1 MENINLYEELGK
13 DCVSVVYKGRRMGT
27 LNYIAL
33 KCSEK
38 SKRPEITNHVRLSKD
53 LDHPNIVRFYEWYE
67 TRKHLWLVVEL
78 CTGGSLESVII
89 RDGCLPEDVVRKFG
103 WDLIK
108 GLEHIHMLQI
118 VFSDLTPSEILLDSG
133 GTLKF
138 SNFCHSKTERET
150 FEDVF
155 SLCSSGD
162 DLEEN
167 YEYDDVKKI
176 FHGSPTYMAPEVLQG
191 SETSFNSDIWSLGCI
206 LYYMF
211 TGKPPFCSV
220 NYNELNILI
229 LHHEPPPPIQ
239 IGSPSSLPSQSFR
252 NLLSALLTKNP
263 NDRMKWPE
271 LFNHHFWSHEQNKED
286 DLEEVED
293 YDHDDDEEEDE
304 KNGRDSGVSAEWGC
318 KMIHNSFLLERQADI
333 CPYTEMASSLVTKA
347 SGKSTSSWMKKTNRP
362 DSKTETHTV
371 YHSVMKSQELVRKYA
386 ENTKRKE
393 VENNEDGTVAQ
404 QFDKIPQ
411 PKESF
416 TLVDPSDLRPKSDMV
431 ENTISLLSTCE
442 ISRETCSISDS
453 LNSSPSQRD
462 VVKTTNGNEITS
474 MVKALLHTE
483 SDLIVSPIM
492 DKAKIPKSP
501 AIQFDSK
508 ILGVPAYTVDQ
519 LLLLS
524 KEDWSIFIEHLCSSL
539 EGQKTSTTSTAI
551 QSTMDLLCYLCFVV
565 KDKEVAN
572 RLMNSKMPQSLNL
585 LLQQARN
592 WDVRSILLRV
602 LGLLAQHCTELE
614 ANNSVSEV
622 VSTISELLKDNLK
635 NSQANRFLLP
645 PLGEFLY
652 LIASQ
657 EKRGSPEGLWF
668 VPAAA
673 YTSLMRSLREGDDS
687 IVHHMAAKTIENICT
702 TVSGPSRCLMTVEIG
717 SALWHLYTH
726 SSVGAVRLT
735 SISALSRLSR
745 GVPTVF
751 LAVMEACGP
760 AAMLEAVNGAEP
772 KVQQHLLTAMATA
785 LVDSHIQ
792 TQRIRQISDFV
803 LKVLH
808 CLESPS
814 TVTRAKTFLLLLILI
829 KDSTHTLVLCCKH
842 RLVMYLERDLRKTT
856 TLKDHLSQSEY
867 LSQCLDLLSVY
878 LRNTA
883 PRLLEEIL
891 SALKDIIGSKDA
903 SLSQSTQ
910 LKHMLPSTSVL
921 LALLSSQTLR
931 SNIVTE
937 EFLTNLGSLLE
948 TVTHV
953 ESNQTVLVNPLG
965 TTISDE
971 WIRSTLSIVEVLS
984 PHHGLISPY
993 RNVVADSIIPP
1004 LTTLVFSKN
1013 EEWSAFVLRILSDLS
1028 LIMVDHEDD
1037 CDVNTKNIGET
1048 MTKKGEKALEMEK
1061 EESPSK
1067 HLCDLFTETL
1077 FPRYESLLCSAEPI
1091 SLYAL
1096 KLLVTMTEN
1105 SSQMCRMI
1113 LDNGILPTVLKL
1125 IEDNSNTTSGVVQN
1139 ALALLCNLS
1148 QDSVL
1153 AMEPEHQE
1161 GLMDVVVS
1169 ALSQSAFVHLDE
1181 ESTGRKVSHLVL
1193 QALLE
1198 VLHNILTQTANVV
1211 RSALQ
1216 SQRLSC
1222 PAAKTDAAEKLLFAF
1237 RPLSQLSPHL
1247 IHMLCTESQD
1257 VWEESVQ
1264 CLSLLVQLYGGSHE
1278 CLSPSCLRRFS
1289 HVLCIDM
1296 VRGTTLN
1303 QRTILKIIKR
1313 LVQNTNK
1320 SDWLQCPE
1328 GADLLSQLQD
1338 MTSSTRYH
1346 VDLSPLAV
1354 EILQEIAIK
1363 E

>member
-1 MENINLYEELGK
+1 MENFILYDELGGG
-13 DCVSVVYKGRRMGT
+13 STSLVYKGRQRGN
-27 LNYIAL
+27 LNYVAL
-33 KCSEK
+33 KRSDK
-38 SKRPEITNHVRLSKD
+38 VRRPEITNHVRLCQD
-53 LDHPNIVRFYEWYE
+53 LNHPNIVRFYEWYE
-67 TRKHLWLVVEL
+67 TKKHLWIVVEL
-78 CTGGSLESVII
+78 CTAGSLDSVVN
-89 RDGCLPEDVVRKFG
+89 RDTCLPEDVVRKFG
-103 WDLIK
+103 WDLVK
-108 GLEHIHMLQI
+108 GLKHIHKLGI
-118 VFSDLTPSEILLDSG
+118 IFSDLTPTKILLDSG

-150 FEDVF
+150 FDDVF
-155 SLCSSGD
+155 SLCSSAD
-162 DLEEN
+162 DVEEN
-167 YEYDDVKKI
+167 YEYDDIKKI
-176 FHGSPTYMAPEVLQG
+176 FQGSPTYMAPEVLQG
-191 SETSFNSDIWSLGCI
+191 SETTFISDIWSLGCI

-211 TGKPPFCSV
+211 TGKPPFCSA

-239 IGSPSSLPSQSFR
+239 IVSPSSLPSQSFQ

-263 NDRMKWPE
+263 DDRIKWPE

-286 DLEEVED
+286 DLEEDED
-293 YDHDDDEEEDE
+293 YDHDKEEDE

-318 KMIHNSFLLERQADI
+318 KMIPNPFPLGGQADI
-333 CPYTEMASSLVTKA
+333 CPYSEMASSLVTKP
-347 SGKSTSSWMKKTNRP
+347 SGKSTSWMKKTNRP
-362 DSKTETHTV
+362 DSRTETHTV
-371 YHSVMKSQELVRKYA
+371 YQTVMKSQESVRKY
-386 ENTKRKE
+386 EEHTKRKE
-393 VENNEDGTVAQ
+393 VENIEDGTVAQ
-404 QFDKIPQ
+404 QLDKIPQ

-416 TLVDPSDLRPKSDMV
+416 TIVDPSDLRPKSDMD
-431 ENTISLLSTCE
+431 ENTVTISLLRTCE
-442 ISRETCSISDS
+442 ISRETCSILDS
-453 LNSSPSQRD
+453 LNSSPSQSD
-462 VVKTTNGNEITS
+462 VVKTANGNDITS

-483 SDLIVSPIM
+483 SDLTVSPVM

-519 LLLLS
+519 LLSLN

-539 EGQKTSTTSTAI
+539 EGQKTSTAFTAI

-572 RLMNSKMPQSLNL
+572 RLMNSKMLQSLNL

-592 WDVRSILLRV
+592 WDVRSIVLRF

-717 SALWHLYTH
+717 YALWHLYTH
-726 SSVGAVRLT
+726 SSVEAVRLT

-751 LAVMEACGP
+751 LAVMETCGP
-760 AAMLEAVNGAEP
+760 AAMLEAVNGAGP

-792 TQRIRQISDFV
+792 TQRITQISDFV

-814 TVTRAKTFLLLLILI
+814 TITRAKTFLLLLILI
-829 KDSTHTLVLCCKH
+829 KDSTRTLVLCCKH

-856 TLKDHLSQSEY
+856 TLREHLSQSEY

-903 SLSQSTQ
+903 SLSQSKQ

-931 SNIVTE
+931 SHIVTE
-937 EFLTNLGSLLE
+937 EFLMNLGSLLE
-948 TVTHV
+948 SVTHV
-953 ESNQTVLVNPLG
+953 QSNQTGFVNPMG

-993 RNVVADSIIPP
+993 RNVVADSIMPP

-1028 LIMVDHEDD
+1028 LILVDHEDD
-1037 CDVNTKNIGET
+1037 CDVNTKKIGET
-1048 MTKKGEKALEMEK
+1048 KKKKGEMEK

-1077 FPRYESLLCSAEPI
+1077 FPRYESLLCAAEPI

-1096 KLLVTMTEN
+1096 KLLVTMTEH
-1105 SSQMCRMI
+1105 SSQMCRI
-1113 LDNGILPTVLKL
+1113 IIDNGILPTVLKL
-1125 IEDNSNTTSGVVQN
+1125 IGDNSNTTSGVVQN

-1169 ALSQSAFVHLDE
+1169 ALSQAAFVHLDE
-1181 ESTGRKVSHLVL
+1181 EAAGRKVSHLVL

-1198 VLHNILTQTANVV
+1198 VLHNILTQTAKVV

-1222 PAAKTDAAEKLLFAF
+1222 PAAETDAAEKLLFAF

-1296 VRGTTLN
+1296 VTRTTLN

-1313 LVQNTNK
+1313 LVQNTDK

-1328 GADLLSQLQD
+1328 GAELVSQLQD
-1338 MTSSTRYH
+1338 MTSSNRYH